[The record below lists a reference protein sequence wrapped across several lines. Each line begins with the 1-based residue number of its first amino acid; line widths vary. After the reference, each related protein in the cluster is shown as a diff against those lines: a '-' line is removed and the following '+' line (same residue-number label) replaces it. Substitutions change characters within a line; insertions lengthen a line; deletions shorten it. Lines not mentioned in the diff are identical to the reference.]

1 MAFRVD
7 PGSPAGQGLAA
18 PVEGEGED
26 LFTGVDPE
34 SMFGYGENSFQY
46 AENPFYDAETLFQHA
61 HNTLNEE
68 VEQISVSIS
77 FFLQPPQKSPNT
89 TSPSRIYTQSAT
101 TNNLD
106 MANFEDDSKLHL
118 LADVALGTYLQE
130 GQQQADATT
139 PQNSSRDGEQ
149 LAQATA
155 PEVPSHDDEQEEQV
169 PANQGLTAVNAT
181 APPREST
188 LNDPH
193 PLSNSLSAAARPRQQ
208 VTTGRSRN
216 GTTGFNRQTGQGAL
230 TNACGIVT
238 PSKGT
243 IAAARGA
250 RQGRFRCPRC
260 NGRFTR
266 PRSVKDHFAK
276 CVEKYGN
283 PNGCRWFDHHTL
295 AKSREWLQNQAPAIM
310 DESGEEEEG
319 EGQQEE
325 EGEGEEEGE
334 EGEQEGEGD
343 GEEEDEMQGEEG
355 DEAGDDDEGHEQR
368 EGESSAAPGTES
380 EVAAGERNQQQGV
393 QVREG
398 GQRRH
403 GHAVFSA

>member
-1 MAFRVD
+1 
-7 PGSPAGQGLAA
+7 
-18 PVEGEGED
+18 
-26 LFTGVDPE
+26 
-34 SMFGYGENSFQY
+34 
-46 AENPFYDAETLFQHA
+46 
-61 HNTLNEE
+61 
-68 VEQISVSIS
+68 
-77 FFLQPPQKSPNT
+77 
-89 TSPSRIYTQSAT
+89 
-101 TNNLD
+101 

-155 PEVPSHDDEQEEQV
+155 PEIPSHDDEQEAQV
-169 PANQGLTAVNAT
+169 PANQGLTAVNIT
-181 APPREST
+181 APPGKFT

-216 GTTGFNRQTGQGAL
+216 GTSGFNRQTGQGAL

-243 IAAARGA
+243 IAAARGG
-250 RQGRFRCPRC
+250 RQGRFCCPRC

-295 AKSREWLQNQAPAIM
+295 AKSREWFQNQAPAIM
-310 DESGEEEEG
+310 DDGDEEEGG

-325 EGEGEEEGE
+325 EGEGD
-334 EGEQEGEGD
+334 QEG
-343 GEEEDEMQGEEG
+343 EMQGEEG
-355 DEAGDDDEGHEQR
+355 DEVGDDDEGHEQR

-403 GHAVFSA
+403 GYPVFST